1 LSKALSVSYISHA
14 LLAKNG
20 IENRI
25 YQQKILHN
33 TIYNNTIIVLPAGMG
48 KTIIATL
55 LIAYYLN
62 RHTKKS
68 GKITTKC
75 IFLTSTKPLVIKRT
89 AILKEKL
96 TIPEHIN
103 FIIGTI
109 PNEKRTKLFQK
120 ATILIM
126 TPHVLYNDL
135 INGLYDLR
143 NVSLIVFDEC
153 HRATGD
159 HVYVKVANVYF
170 LQKSDGKILGLAT
183 SLGNKRTVREV
194 CDNLKITAV
203 EGRTVQDDDI
213 SSYHSPKKQEWRMV
227 PLPKLFQDMR
237 TILEK
242 QLYKFIEGLAKK
254 NVQVPDDPRRV
265 TIKQLV
271 ELQSKYQDKLST
283 VPLRTKLSTILKL
296 TTAQISSC
304 IRLLQLIERIETQ
317 GLSSARNFIDK
328 IQNRA
333 LQNKK
338 GLMLRRFC
346 SLKSIKTVQKMLEEG
361 LNEGYEHPKVIE
373 TIEIIKK
380 QISEKS
386 DSKILIF
393 ANYRAS
399 VNIIVDEL
407 NKVND
412 MAETNV
418 SAAGLIGHKHKGAI
432 GGLSSKQ
439 QMTLLKRF
447 EEGIVNVIVATSV
460 AEQGLDITECDLVLF
475 YDCVP
480 DQIRAHQRRN
490 RTGKQN
496 QGRVIVLITKGTID
510 ERYYWVVKEADRKL
524 N

>member
-1 LSKALSVSYISHA
+1 MSKALSVSYISHA

-68 GKITTKC
+68 GKIITKC

-120 ATILIM
+120 ATILVM

-159 HVYVKVANVYF
+159 YAYVKIPKLYF
-170 LQKSDGKILGLAT
+170 SQKSDGRLLGITT
-183 SLGNKRTVREV
+183 SLGNKTTAEKVYK
-194 CDNLKITAV
+194 NLRITAI
-203 EGRTVQDDDI
+203 EGKTTYNKELSHYR
-213 SSYHSPKKQEWRMV
+213 PLKKVDWRII
-227 PLPKLFQDMR
+227 PLPRLFQDIR
-237 TILEK
+237 TVLEN
-242 QLYKFIEGLAKK
+242 QLYAFVESLNKK
-254 NVQVPDDPRRV
+254 TTQLPDDPRKV
-265 TIKQLV
+265 SIKQLV
-271 ELQSKYQDKLST
+271 ELQTEYQDKLLKAR
-283 VPLRTKLSTILKL
+283 PKTKIATSLKL
-296 TTAQISSC
+296 IIAQIASC
-304 IRLLQLIERIETQ
+304 IRLLHLNERIETQ
-317 GLSSARNFIDK
+317 GLSSAKSFLDSIRK
-328 IQNRA
+328 RA
-333 LQNKK
+333 FHSKK
-338 GLMLRRFC
+338 ELMLRRFY
-346 SLKSIKTVQKMLEEG
+346 SLKTIKTVQKMIEEG
-361 LNEGYEHPKVIE
+361 MSKSYEHPKVIE
-373 TIEIIKK
+373 MVEIVKK
-380 QISEKS
+380 QLSRNP
-386 DSKILIF
+386 DSRILIF

-399 VNIIVDEL
+399 VKILVDTL
-407 NKVND
+407 NKINN
-412 MAETNV
+412 TGKLNV
-418 SAAGLIGHKHKGAI
+418 SAAALVGHKHQEVNS
-432 GGLSSKQ
+432 GLSFKQ
-439 QMTLLKRF
+439 QMKLLKRF
-447 EEGIVNVIVATSV
+447 EEGLVNVIVATSV
-460 AEQGLDITECDLVLF
+460 AEQGLDIIDCDLVVF
-475 YDCVP
+475 YDCVS
-480 DQIRAHQRRN
+480 DSIRSHQRRS
-490 RTGKQN
+490 RTGKQK
-496 QGRVIVLITKGTID
+496 QGQVIVLITKGTVD
-510 ERYYWVVKEADRKL
+510 ERYYWVVKEAERKL